1 MKLKRFMKRVKNGLA
16 LRIKRKRK
24 TGIKNLKIGFNKV
37 FGYYFEV
44 TKSNINLVPDYFI
57 RKQTLANA
65 ERYYTEELKNMESKI
80 LGAEEKS
87 LDLEYQIL

>member
-1 MKLKRFMKRVKNGLA
+1 M
-16 LRIKRKRK
+16 
-24 TGIKNLKIGFNKV
+24 
-37 FGYYFEV
+37 

-87 LDLEYQIL
+87 LDLEYQIFIDIRNQVKENIERIQKHSKNYFHYRRIKLL